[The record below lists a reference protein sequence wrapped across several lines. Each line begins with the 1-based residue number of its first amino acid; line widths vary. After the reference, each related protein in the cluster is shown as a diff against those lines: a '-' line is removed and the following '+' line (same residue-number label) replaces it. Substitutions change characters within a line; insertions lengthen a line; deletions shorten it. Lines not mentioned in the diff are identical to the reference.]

1 MITNSLNI
9 LPEMILEGYSMTET
23 SVLTMR
29 CKYGRFHIPPIIEPV
44 IFDDA
49 LNPLEGD
56 DVRGTFGFMDALAT
70 SHPGFIISSDY
81 VHMVNSECP
90 CGLHGPA
97 ILEIGRLP
105 GAEVKGCGGIMG
117 SFSA

>member
-1 MITNSLNI
+1 
-9 LPEMILEGYSMTET
+9 MTET

-29 CKYGRFHIPPIIEPV
+29 CRYGRFHIPPVIEPV
-44 IFDDA
+44 ILDDA
-49 LNPLEGD
+49 LNPIEGD
-56 DVRGTFGFMDALAT
+56 DIRGAFGFMDALAT

-97 ILEIGRLP
+97 ILEIGRMP
-105 GAEVKGCGGIMG
+105 GVEVKGCGGIMG